1 MRLTADK
8 NLPLLILYLV
18 STATIKTLY
27 LVSTDS
33 NPQVKFDKIPT
44 LRTVF
49 DKAGTITAANSSKLS
64 DGAAACVLMSRDMAD
79 KLGLE
84 PLAKILSEYKSG
96 FCYFLLK

>member
-1 MRLTADK
+1 MRLTVNK
-8 NLPLLILYLV
+8 KLPLLI
-18 STATIKTLY
+18 LY

>member
-1 MRLTADK
+1 M
-8 NLPLLILYLV
+8 
-18 STATIKTLY
+18 
-27 LVSTDS
+27 
-33 NPQVKFDKIPT
+33 
-44 LRTVF
+44 F

-96 FCYFLLK
+96 FCYFLLKNKEKSSVSRFYRKCCIPAYDV